1 MASLHAF
8 FLSLLVIIGSAS
20 SDNNGGGSNYDLM
33 TPKLGK
39 EERLLSTMIG
49 IEGIILYKFGSTI
62 APLQG
67 GLARITCEAVDEY
80 GYEAASYTFLSD
92 SSDANGYFLATLSP
106 SEVEDKREL
115 KECKVFLEVSPLENC
130 QFPSDLNNGVSG
142 ALLHSYKL
150 LVHNKMKLFSV
161 GPFLF
166 TCQKKDVTKATDR
179 VFLHSVTK
187 ISTIFANSVNLRIG
201 SQTV

>member
-1 MASLHAF
+1 MASIHAI
-8 FLSLLVIIGSAS
+8 FLSLSVIIASANG
-20 SDNNGGGSNYDLM
+20 DDNGGRSNYVLM
-33 TPKLGK
+33 TPKIGK

-62 APLQG
+62 APLPG

-115 KECKVFLEVSPLENC
+115 KECKAFLEVSPLENC
-130 QFPSDLNNGVSG
+130 QSPSDLNNGVSG

-150 LVHNKMKLFSV
+150 LVHNNMKLFSV

-166 TCQKKDVTKATDR
+166 TCQ
-179 VFLHSVTK
+179 S
-187 ISTIFANSVNLRIG
+187 
-201 SQTV
+201 

>member
-1 MASLHAF
+1 MASLHAI

-67 GLARITCEAVDEY
+67 N
-80 GYEAASYTFLSD
+80 LS
-92 SSDANGYFLATLSP
+92 
-106 SEVEDKREL
+106 
-115 KECKVFLEVSPLENC
+115 VFLTW
-130 QFPSDLNNGVSG
+130 
-142 ALLHSYKL
+142 
-150 LVHNKMKLFSV
+150 LF
-161 GPFLF
+161 
-166 TCQKKDVTKATDR
+166 
-179 VFLHSVTK
+179 
-187 ISTIFANSVNLRIG
+187 
-201 SQTV
+201 